1 MVKMIKTAAVLIVL
15 AISQCESQD
24 SQNDQAF
31 CNVPGIG
38 PVPVGQQLALS
49 NPCVVATCGP
59 DGSLFSK
66 EPCGRAEL
74 NSDAN
79 CVRIPGDQSK
89 PFPHCC
95 PRFQCSVH

>member
-15 AISQCESQD
+15 VISQCESQD
-24 SQNDQAF
+24 SQNGTNIIVDSTGVSEQCVLDQAF

-66 EPCGRAEL
+66 EPLE
-74 NSDAN
+74 N
-79 CVRIPGDQSK
+79 
-89 PFPHCC
+89 
-95 PRFQCSVH
+95 